1 MKKWMIAAAAGALC
15 SFAFIGAAQAATTVI
30 GSTLAADCAQAAR
43 RGRSDPDALRT
54 CEQALDEEAM
64 TTRDRAKTLINRG
77 VMLMRMHRFD
87 MALSSLD
94 QSIALMGDIG
104 EAYVNRGAVLIA
116 MRRYQEAL
124 TQIDHGLELGVDEQ
138 AKAYYNRGLAHEG
151 LEDAQSAYY
160 DYQQAVVLAPNWDLP
175 QQQLLRFT
183 VTRR

>member
-1 MKKWMIAAAAGALC
+1 
-15 SFAFIGAAQAATTVI
+15 
-30 GSTLAADCAQAAR
+30 
-43 RGRSDPDALRT
+43 
-54 CEQALDEEAM
+54 M

-77 VMLMRMHRFD
+77 VMLMRQRRWD

-94 QSIALMGDIG
+94 QSIALTADIG
-104 EAYVNRGAVLIA
+104 EAYVNRGAVLIG

-124 TQIDHGLELGVDEQ
+124 QQIDHGLELGVDEQ